1 MDKKESRILFKN
13 KFNQLANFSLENLLL
28 PQESIESSLRKE
40 GSWGMVDI
48 AKIPNLDLQL
58 VGFLQDDYDFSGYEL
73 DEWGDPADDRTYC
86 VNILLCKA
94 MNTELNGRKNSGYFG
109 LY

>member
-73 DEWGDPADDRTYC
+73 DEWGDPADDPD
-86 VNILLCKA
+86 LLR
-94 MNTELNGRKNSGYFG
+94 EYPFVPVL
-109 LY
+109 